1 MLDTGTMDFSA
12 VSLPSGTNEMQVVI
26 VEAGKGRLGMF
37 MNEYPTHELRYAV
50 LRNDG
55 DSANQWQS
63 EAVFNLPMN
72 NRYMVMGVAGGYLL
86 LEGGP
91 QHTYSFPMTGKED
104 LDVFSLN
111 LKNFQLEWF
120 FADKFGNMDAYLFAG
135 FPPSSSPPT
144 I

>member
-1 MLDTGTMDFSA
+1 MDFSA

-63 EAVFNLPMN
+63 EAVFNLPVHK
-72 NRYMVMGVAGGYLL
+72 RYLLMGVAGGYLL
-86 LEGGP
+86 LQGSSERM
-91 QHTYSFPMTGKED
+91 YSYPLAENED

-111 LKNFQLEWF
+111 LKTLQL
-120 FADKFGNMDAYLFAG
+120 
-135 FPPSSSPPT
+135 
-144 I
+144 